1 MIRRSL
7 AVTLTALL
15 LAAVPVRAAELLQAK
30 NLDASLG
37 GISSLAF
44 TPFDPALGTLTS
56 ARVAMNG
63 VMSVQALASPFP
75 GTAPGAFVPYSFSI
89 LSSLDAI
96 SPGGFGFE
104 FPTLKASW
112 LAPFNT
118 AGVGEQ
124 VAAAVPFSL
133 DFEFGAASD
142 VTGFASLGSFSGLTQ
157 PPSPITGQRS
167 DFIETIVS
175 AALGIQQQ
183 FFLQPVPQVLG
194 APAPVTV
201 IGATFQGV
209 IQLAYTYEPAAVPEP
224 GTLALL
230 GLGFALFARRRA
242 PASAR

>member
-15 LAAVPVRAAELLQAK
+15 VAALPARAAEIIQLK
-30 NLDASLG
+30 SFDASLG
-37 GISSLAF
+37 GPSSLAF

-63 VMSVQALASPFP
+63 VMSVQALASPLA

-104 FPTLKASW
+104 FGNAASW
-112 LAPFNT
+112 LASLNT
-118 AGVGEQ
+118 SGAGEPVG
-124 VAAAVPFSL
+124 ASSAFAL

-142 VTGFASLGSFSGLTQ
+142 FTGFASLGGVSGLTQ
-157 PPSPITGQRS
+157 PPVPIAGRRS

-201 IGATFQGV
+201 TGVTFQGV
-209 IQLAYTYEPAAVPEP
+209 IQLAYTYEPAAAVPEP

-230 GLGFALFARRRA
+230 GMGLALLARRRA
-242 PASAR
+242 TVSAG